1 MDNMQSKSEK
11 TEKKIIQNPYK
22 ISEYDAFI
30 SLVES
35 GVPIESWSNIAEDL
49 GVSKDTITDWKRTE
63 RYKIARAAILSNAI
77 ANMTDVGKTD
87 WRMWDRYT
95 KLLGIDAVERRDITS
110 GGKVIPILGGATNEI
125 SEDNSNNETTESEK
139 ED

>member
-1 MDNMQSKSEK
+1 MQSKSEK